1 MARQK
6 SVAQLE
12 AQREDLQRQLK
23 QLDAAIK
30 HARQHEEMKK
40 REAVIAALLE
50 SNLSVEDAV
59 KAIKAAANKPPAA
72 SAISPEVVA
81 DM

>member
-6 SVAQLE
+6 TVAQLE
-12 AQREDLQRQLK
+12 SQRDELLRQVK
-23 QLDAAIK
+23 QLDGAIK
-30 HARQHEEMKK
+30 QARQREEAKK

-59 KAIKAAANKPPAA
+59 NAIKSAANKRQATPAV
-72 SAISPEVVA
+72 SPEVVA